1 VSQDF
6 LSQHLDQILETMH
19 DGLVAISPQGRIL
32 AVNRALEAMT
42 GFSRRELVGRPC
54 AVFECDVCQAAR
66 QGGQAGYCVVFDERR
81 LCAGNFRCLLK
92 RRDGSLL
99 PVLKN
104 ASLLRDARGEVIA
117 AVETM
122 TDISELDRRDRQ
134 IEELTRL
141 LEREAGFQGMIGRSE
156 AIRRVFEVID
166 KAAQS
171 EAPVMIYGQSGTG
184 KELAAKAIHD
194 LGRRKDGPFVQLN
207 CAALNEALL
216 ESELFGHVKGAFTGA
231 YRHREGR
238 FEAAHGGDIFLDEVG
253 DLPLSIQVKLLRVL
267 ESKQFERVGDN
278 RPVSVD
284 VRVICATHR
293 DLAELV
299 ARGEFRQDLFF
310 RINVIP
316 IHLPPLSQRLDDLPL
331 LIEEF
336 IGRLRARSGKAITG
350 LSPEAMKIMAEY
362 AWPGNVR
369 ELKAALEYAFVIAE
383 AGLIGPE
390 QLPEHLLAGRPRPG
404 RPVRAAA
411 DPRAALI
418 EALRQSEGNKSQ
430 AARLLG
436 VSRDTVSNRMRKYGL
451 DLKKVIAA

>member
-6 LSQHLDQILETMH
+6 LSQHLDQILETMN
-19 DGLVAISPQGRIL
+19 DGLVVVSPQGRIL

-42 GFSRRELVGRPC
+42 GFSRGELVGRPC
-54 AVFECDVCQAAR
+54 AVFDCDVCQAAR
-66 QGGQAGYCVVFDERR
+66 QGGQAGFCVVFDERR

-92 RRDGSLL
+92 RRDLSLL
-99 PVLKN
+99 PVLKK

-122 TDISELDRRDRQ
+122 TDISELDRRDRR

-141 LEREAGFQGMIGRSE
+141 LESEAGFRGMIGRSE
-156 AIRRVFEVID
+156 AMRRVFEVID

-184 KELAAKAIHD
+184 KELAARAIHD
-194 LGRRKDGPFVQLN
+194 LGRRKEGPFVQLN
-207 CAALNEALL
+207 CAALNESLL

-278 RPVSVD
+278 RPISVD
-284 VRVICATHR
+284 VRFICATHR

-316 IHLPPLSQRLDDLPL
+316 IHLPPLSQRLEDLPL

-350 LSPEAMKIMAEY
+350 LSPEAMKIMTDY

-390 QLPEHLLAGRPRPG
+390 QLPEHLLAGRPRPS
-404 RPVRAAA
+404 RPARAAA

-418 EALRQSEGNKSQ
+418 EALRRSEGNKSQ